1 MKSLFRTGFLFIL
14 IWSPFFCFE
23 SKAFEYEGSEVLGF
37 SEYVEI
43 LEDAEGKMTLEDVI
57 QSKDL
62 FKTSELAIPNL
73 GVSASTFWVKFKIK
87 NESDVED
94 FLLEYAYANVDEV
107 YFYFQGDENWE
118 YVLITEEEVFSKRKY
133 KQPNYLFDL
142 HLPSGEEQTYYMKLK
157 SGQQIMLPLNI
168 GPPAKIIES
177 NNNRTI
183 YIALY
188 VGIMFVMFLYNF
200 FVYLTVRDK
209 SYIFYVLHTALVAVT
224 QVTLLGYGFEYFWP
238 NSPWFAKQSVSVIS
252 AAAGICAIE
261 FFKVFLQTK
270 MYVPKLHKV
279 SYLINLFYGACIA
292 LSLSENFNIAY
303 NFNLLGAGIAAIY
316 IMTVAVII
324 MLKGSRTALFY
335 VIAWSVFI
343 VGVVIYVMKDAGA
356 LPYTDFTVY
365 VMPIGTGAE
374 TILLSFALAD
384 KISIL
389 KREKEASQA
398 EALMVS
404 KENERIIKEQNI
416 TLEAKVVERTAVIQ
430 EKNKS
435 LNEAIN
441 DLKTAQSQLV
451 EAEKMASLGQ
461 LTAGIAHEINNPIN
475 FVTSSI
481 IPLRRDVEDMMEIID
496 KYEEIIDD
504 NDLKDEFKEIEE
516 LKEELE
522 LDYLLNE
529 IKSLLAGIQD
539 GASRTAEIVKGL
551 RIFSR
556 VDEMDLKKVNLNEG
570 LDATL
575 VVLNSS
581 LEGMVTVEKAYDNL
595 PLVECQAGKVN
606 QVFMN
611 IINNG
616 IQAILGNKEKGGKG
630 VLLIKTVNHEDVVS
644 IHIKDSGLGM
654 SEATRAKIFEP
665 FFTTKD
671 VGEGTGLGLSIVHS
685 IIEAHNGKIEVES
698 ELGVGTEFIITLPKT
713 HNN

>member
-1 MKSLFRTGFLFIL
+1 MKSLFRISFLFIL
-14 IWSPFFCFE
+14 MCSQFLCFE
-23 SKAFEYEGSEVLGF
+23 SKAFEYEGSEVIGF
-37 SEYVEI
+37 SQFVEI
-43 LEDAEGKMTLEDVI
+43 LEDPQGEMTLQDVI
-57 QSKDL
+57 KSGNRFTTSDL
-62 FKTSELAIPNL
+62 DIPNL
-73 GVSASTFWVKFKIK
+73 GVGPSTFWVKFKIK
-87 NESDVED
+87 NASDIED
-94 FLLEYAYANVDEV
+94 FILEYAYANVDEV
-107 YFYFQGDENWE
+107 YFYFKEKTNWE
-118 YVLITEEEVFSKRKY
+118 HVLISEDEVFSKRKY
-133 KQPNYLFDL
+133 QQPNYLFDL
-142 HLPSGEEQTYYMKLK
+142 HLPTGDEQTFYMKLK

-168 GPPAKIIES
+168 GPPSKIIES
-177 NNNRTI
+177 NSKRTI

-252 AAAGICAIE
+252 ALAGICAIE

-270 MYVPKLHKV
+270 FYVPKLHKA
-279 SYLINLFYGACIA
+279 SYLINFFYATCIF
-292 LSLSENFNIAY
+292 LSLSEQFNIAY
-303 NFNLLGAGIAAIY
+303 NFNLLSAAIAAVY

-343 VGVVIYVMKDAGA
+343 VGIVIYVMKDAGA

-365 VMPIGTGAE
+365 VMPIGTAAE

-398 EALMVS
+398 EALLIS

-435 LNEAIN
+435 LNDAIN

-496 KYEEIIDD
+496 KYEEIIDE
-504 NDLKDEFKEIEE
+504 NDLKNEFEEIEE

-581 LEGMVTVEKAYDNL
+581 LEGKVTVEKEYDNL

-616 IQAILGNKEKGGKG
+616 IQAVLGNDANEGKG
-630 VLLIKTVNHEDVVS
+630 ILLIKTVNHEDVVS
-644 IHIKDSGLGM
+644 IHIKDTGMGM
-654 SEATRAKIFEP
+654 SEATRIKIFEP
-665 FFTTKD
+665 FFTTKE

-685 IIEAHNGKIEVES
+685 IMEAHNGKIEVES
-698 ELGVGTEFIITLPKT
+698 EVGVGTEFIITLPKN
-713 HNN
+713 HNK